1 MNNYREQ
8 SEELFTHKRDFAA
21 KVKEARV
28 LRVKRQKS
36 LAKKRLYPIHGE
48 DWEKVFQEE
57 LSRASDISTLE
68 LQLSQMDSREIA
80 EWIYEL
86 KERLDDRKI

>member
-8 SEELFTHKRDFAA
+8 AEELFTRKREFAA
-21 KVKEARV
+21 KVKEARM
-28 LRVKRQKS
+28 LCIKREKS

-48 DWEKVFQEE
+48 DWEKVFQSE
-57 LSRASDISTLE
+57 LKRKAKISQLE
-68 LQLSQMDSREIA
+68 LQIIQMDSREIA

-86 KERLDDRKI
+86 QEKQ

>member
-8 SEELFTHKRDFAA
+8 SEELFAHKRGFAA
-21 KVKEARV
+21 KVKEARII
-28 LRVKRQKS
+28 RIKRQKS

-57 LSRASDISTLE
+57 LSRAADISTLE
-68 LQLSQMDSREIA
+68 LQISRMDSREIA

-86 KERLDDRKI
+86 QEKLDDRKI